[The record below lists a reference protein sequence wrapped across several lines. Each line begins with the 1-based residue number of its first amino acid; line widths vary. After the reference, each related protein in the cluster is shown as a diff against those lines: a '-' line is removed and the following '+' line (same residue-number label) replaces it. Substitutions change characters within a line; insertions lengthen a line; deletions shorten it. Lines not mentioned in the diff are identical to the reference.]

1 MLKIEIFEQRELSKF
16 LLILNENVYV
26 EFLCCGV
33 IYERFVYKRSAFE
46 SNIASKFSA
55 KIILAKFFNFF
66 KFSSKSKCG
75 HCDGH
80 LKGAKISRILVPNF
94 QNSAYATLG
103 REREL
108 FRLKNELEKLK
119 DYLKALDRQE
129 KEERKDFVN
138 IYGPLKEIDFRKFLR
153 RRLAGKNTESPCS
166 SVSSISGRTD
176 GPTTDSIFFFEKPDI
191 IRTDDRITTVRIQT
205 DRHWTIRKF

>member
-55 KIILAKFFNFF
+55 KIILAKIFNFF
-66 KFSSKSKCG
+66 KFSSKSKCDY
-75 HCDGH
+75 CYGH
-80 LKGAKISRILVPNF
+80 LKGAKISRILVPNY

-138 IYGPLKEIDFRKFLR
+138 IYGPLK
-153 RRLAGKNTESPCS
+153 GK
-166 SVSSISGRTD
+166 R
-176 GPTTDSIFFFEKPDI
+176 F
-191 IRTDDRITTVRIQT
+191 
-205 DRHWTIRKF
+205 

>member
-46 SNIASKFSA
+46 SNIGSKFSA
-55 KIILAKFFNFF
+55 KMILAKLYNFF
-66 KFSSKSKCG
+66 KISSKSKCD
-75 HCDGH
+75 HCYGH
-80 LKGAKISRILVPNF
+80 LKGAKISRILVPNY

-108 FRLKNELEKLK
+108 FRLKDELEKQK
-119 DYLKALDRQE
+119 DFLKALDRQE
-129 KEERKDFVN
+129 KQERKDFAD
-138 IYGPLKEIDFRKFLR
+138 IYGPLKGI
-153 RRLAGKNTESPCS
+153 
-166 SVSSISGRTD
+166 
-176 GPTTDSIFFFEKPDI
+176 
-191 IRTDDRITTVRIQT
+191 
-205 DRHWTIRKF
+205 